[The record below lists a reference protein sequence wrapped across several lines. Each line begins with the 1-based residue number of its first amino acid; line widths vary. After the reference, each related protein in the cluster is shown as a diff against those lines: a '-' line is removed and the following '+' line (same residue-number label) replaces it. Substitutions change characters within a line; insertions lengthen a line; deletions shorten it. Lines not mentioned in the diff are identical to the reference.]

1 MRFLLL
7 ISVVL
12 VLASGAVWASGASE
26 NGLTLPGAGASEGER
41 SERGSSRGTTR
52 AERGRE
58 RRRRSS
64 SRPIRRSE
72 CPEGLPRCRTVTAR
86 VLYVESVDPD
96 GDGDLHVVLA
106 GGGIS
111 GPGITSVDIR
121 PGLRWKRDPR
131 PGDVVSAA
139 GQVQRGSFGQSQIH
153 ASEVRLQRR

>member
-1 MRFLLL
+1 MRALLF
-7 ISVVL
+7 IAVVA
-12 VLASGAVWASGASE
+12 VLASGAVWASGSSE
-26 NGLTLPGAGASEGER
+26 NGLALPGAGASEGER
-41 SERGSSRGTTR
+41 SERGSSRGGR

-64 SRPIRRSE
+64 TRPIRRSE
-72 CPEGLPRCRTVTAR
+72 CPEGLERCRTVTAR

-131 PGDVVSAA
+131 PGDMVSAA
-139 GQVQRGSFGQSQIH
+139 GQVQRGSYGQGQIH
-153 ASEVRLQRR
+153 ASEVHLQRR

>member
-1 MRFLLL
+1 MRALFL
-7 ISVVL
+7 IAVVVFIAL
-12 VLASGAVWASGASE
+12 GAVWASGSSE
-26 NGLTLPGAGASEGER
+26 RGLTLPGAGASESER
-41 SERGSSRGTTR
+41 SDRGSGRASRSQ
-52 AERGRE
+52 RGRE

-72 CPEGLPRCRTVTAR
+72 CPDGLERCRTVTAR

-131 PGDVVSAA
+131 PGDLVSAA